1 MKRVLLICCL
11 FLIVVTNVVGATFI
25 REDVLDD
32 FGDPTGKYQV
42 VTEKQLSGTYKNAST
57 SNGKC
62 NYSVVLTSGSSAVTF
77 IIYENGKDKNLSTA
91 FLTNE
96 TYDVKVKVDTGEI
109 VSYTGRLKK
118 GLNYNYNAITI
129 DPEDNYFFW
138 INPSLRNV
146 MLAFNSIKVSI
157 TNDRGSYS
165 LGTIDTSEVSGLYYD
180 KTLYA
185 EAEKL
190 FLEGDFEDA
199 KSKILEME
207 KNDTNA
213 FNYYNGVQLKANI
226 YKALYYG
233 DAMSLYNEGKYEEAK
248 ERLQI
253 LENEMPV
260 ILDESDVDELKE
272 CIYSALGEYY
282 LGMKGPAG
290 GYIFYDCDADNDAG
304 NEDGLVS
311 SECGWRYLEAAPEDI
326 GNSIFGYYFRNN
338 VADEVGGTS
347 TEIGR
352 GKNNTKVLVSAMGE
366 SSYDH
371 YYLEYGNKRADYAAK
386 LCADYSYGGV
396 RDWFLPSIEELNM
409 MFENL
414 HEKGLGS
421 FISDGYWSSSE
432 DYYDEWSAWIQ
443 YFFNNGYSSSAR
455 RGHNYNVRPV
465 RSF

>member
-1 MKRVLLICCL
+1 MLSEFCNFLCCL
-11 FLIVVTNVVGATFI
+11 FLFVVTNVVGATFI

-109 VSYTGRLKK
+109 VSYTGRLKN

-129 DPEDNYFFW
+129 DPEDNYFFL

-146 MLAFNSIKVSI
+146 MLSYNSIKVSI
-157 TNDRGSYS
+157 KNDSGSYS
-165 LGTIDTSEVSGLYYD
+165 LGTIDTSEVSGLFYD

-190 FLEGDFEDA
+190 FFEGDFEDA

-233 DAMSLYNEGKYEEAK
+233 DAVSLYNEGKYEEAK

-290 GYIFYDCDADNDAG
+290 GYIFYDCDADNDSG

-326 GNSIFGYYFRNN
+326 GRRFFGND
-338 VADEVGGTS
+338 AAEEVGGTS

-352 GKNNTKVLVSAMGE
+352 GKNNTKVLVSTIGE
-366 SSYDH
+366 SSYDR
-371 YYLEYGNKRADYAAK
+371 YRYRKWDDYAAK
-386 LCADYSYGGV
+386 QCADYSYGGV
-396 RDWFLPSIEELNM
+396 SDWFLPSIKELNM
-409 MFENL
+409 MFKNL

-432 DYYDEWSAWIQ
+432 Y
-443 YFFNNGYSSSAR
+443 G
-455 RGHNYNVRPV
+455 GHNAWTQDFNSGSQSYNFRSNYYYVRPV

>member
-1 MKRVLLICCL
+1 M
-11 FLIVVTNVVGATFI
+11 
-25 REDVLDD
+25 
-32 FGDPTGKYQV
+32 
-42 VTEKQLSGTYKNAST
+42 LSY
-57 SNGKC
+57 
-62 NYSVVLTSGSSAVTF
+62 
-77 IIYENGKDKNLSTA
+77 
-91 FLTNE
+91 
-96 TYDVKVKVDTGEI
+96 
-109 VSYTGRLKK
+109 
-118 GLNYNYNAITI
+118 
-129 DPEDNYFFW
+129 
-138 INPSLRNV
+138 
-146 MLAFNSIKVSI
+146 NSIKVSI
-157 TNDRGSYS
+157 KNDSGSYS
-165 LGTIDTSEVSGLYYD
+165 LGTIDTSEVSGLFYD

-190 FLEGDFEDA
+190 FFEGDFEDA

-233 DAMSLYNEGKYEEAK
+233 DAVSLYNEGKYEEAK

-290 GYIFYDCDADNDAG
+290 GYIFYDCDADNDSG

-326 GNSIFGYYFRNN
+326 GRRFFGND
-338 VADEVGGTS
+338 AAEEVGGTS

-352 GKNNTKVLVSAMGE
+352 GKNNTKVLVSTIGE
-366 SSYDH
+366 SSYDR
-371 YYLEYGNKRADYAAK
+371 YRYRKWDDYAAK
-386 LCADYSYGGV
+386 QCADYSYGGV
-396 RDWFLPSIEELNM
+396 SDWFLPSIKELNM
-409 MFENL
+409 MFKNL

-432 DYYDEWSAWIQ
+432 Y
-443 YFFNNGYSSSAR
+443 G
-455 RGHNYNVRPV
+455 GHNAWTQDFNSGSQSYNFRSNYYYVRPV